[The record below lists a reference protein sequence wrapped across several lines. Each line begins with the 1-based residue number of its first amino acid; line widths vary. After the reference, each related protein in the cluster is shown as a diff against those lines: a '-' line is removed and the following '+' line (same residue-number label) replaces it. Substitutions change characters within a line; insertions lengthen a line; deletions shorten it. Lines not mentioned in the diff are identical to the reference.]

1 MCKQIENTSKRNQ
14 TIAREKAQYAYSN
27 RQWTY
32 TDIFQAYNKPSAN
45 KVRAWEH
52 CKKLCEELNGNSL
65 IITGRSSHFF
75 SACFKFQDKG
85 RDCYAYIT
93 ADYNRYCYA

>member
-14 TIAREKAQYAYSN
+14 AIARKQAEYAYNN

-32 TDIFQAYNKPSAN
+32 TDIFQAYNKPSEN
-45 KVRAWEH
+45 KIRAWEH

-65 IITGRSSHFF
+65 IITGRSCHFF